1 MLAVPNLRAP
11 LPIGAILQEFALA
24 TTTTAGD
31 PTATMPI
38 DFRKLITTTKPN
50 LAEFVL
56 RGLLRI
62 LCPPYWVAAKLKN
75 VAYDRG
81 WKKVQPTP
89 LPTISIGNL
98 SVGGTGKSP
107 VVAWIAREL
116 RQQGLRVAI
125 LSRGYGQLDD
135 GRNDEALELEL
146 ALPDV
151 PHVQNPNRGQAAELA
166 ADELEMQALVLDDAF
181 QHRRIE
187 RHLDIVL
194 IDATDPIGAQMVL
207 PRGLYRE
214 PLSSLARAD
223 LVLLTR
229 SDQVSEAVL
238 LRWHKKIARQCNA
251 SILHAKHGPQELLQV
266 GREPQSILNS
276 AGESTLRGKKVLAF
290 CGIGNPDAYFAT
302 LESLGVEL
310 VDTRVW
316 PDHHAYEAENIQTL
330 TQWSQEY
337 TDAEAII
344 CTVKDWVKIQTS
356 QIAGRDLVA
365 LSIQLQ
371 LSQEEEQSLRE
382 MLLELP
388 FPLPEESP

>member
-1 MLAVPNLRAP
+1 M
-11 LPIGAILQEFALA
+11 AI
-24 TTTTAGD
+24 TTTAGD
-31 PTATMPI
+31 HPDAMPI
-38 DFRKLITTTKPN
+38 DFRKLITTPKPN
-50 LAEFVL
+50 PTEFGL
-56 RGLLRI
+56 RGLLRL
-62 LCPPYWVAAKLKN
+62 LCPLYWIAAKLKN

-81 WKKVQPTP
+81 WKTAHPTP
-89 LPTISIGNL
+89 LPTISVGNL

-151 PHVQNPNRGQAAELA
+151 PHLQNPDRCQAAELA
-166 ADELEMQALVLDDAF
+166 AEELEMQAIVLDDAF

-187 RHLDIVL
+187 RHIDIVL
-194 IDATDPIGAQMVL
+194 VDATDPPAAQSVL

-229 SDQVSEAVL
+229 SDQVSDEAL
-238 LRWHKKIARQCNA
+238 KRWQKKIARHCEA
-251 SILHAKHGPQELLQV
+251 PILHAKHGPQELQQV
-266 GREPQSILNS
+266 GRGAQSIFDS
-276 AGESTLRGKKVLAF
+276 AGDSTLRGKKVLAF
-290 CGIGNPDAYFAT
+290 CGIGNPGAFFQT
-302 LESLGVEL
+302 LKGLGVEL

-316 PDHHAYEAENIQTL
+316 PDHHAYEADDIQAL
-330 TQWSQEY
+330 AQWVQEHS
-337 TDAEAII
+337 DAEEVI
-344 CTVKDWVKIQTS
+344 CTVKDWVKVQTS
-356 QIAGRDLVA
+356 QLAGKDLIA

-371 LSQEEEQSLRE
+371 LSQEDQQLLRK
-382 MLLELP
+382 MLSKL
-388 FPLPEESP
+388 PLPLSEELS